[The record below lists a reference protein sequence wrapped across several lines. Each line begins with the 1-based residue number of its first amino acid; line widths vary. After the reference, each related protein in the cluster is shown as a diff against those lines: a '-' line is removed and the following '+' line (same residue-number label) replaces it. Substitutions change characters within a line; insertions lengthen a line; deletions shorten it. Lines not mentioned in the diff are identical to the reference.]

1 MSHFFYGHIH
11 QTLNYRLRIFGTIL
25 ASIDSER
32 LLKLGGRIMKTTK
45 SQSSRNV
52 LSKEKAQWIYQKM
65 LEIRKFEDKVH
76 EIFASGVLPGFVHL
90 YSGEEAVAVGV
101 CAHLNDKDY
110 ITSTHRGHG
119 HCIAKGCDL
128 KGMMAEI
135 YGKATGLCKGK
146 GGSMH
151 IADLDKGMLGAN
163 GIVGGGFPLACGAAL
178 TAKYKKTNNVSV
190 CFFGDGANNHGT
202 FHEGINLAAAWKL
215 PVVFVA
221 ENNGY
226 AEATPFTYASSCKT
240 IADRA
245 IAYNIPGIRV
255 DGKDL
260 LAVYQAA
267 EEAVK
272 RARNGE
278 GPTIIECI
286 TYRNYGHFE
295 GDAQTYK
302 PEQEK
307 KQHLTEKDAIVLYK
321 QYLLDQNLFTQ
332 EELSSLEKSVEDAVK
347 EAVKFSEESPYPSA
361 SELLTDVYVSY

>member
-1 MSHFFYGHIH
+1 ME
-11 QTLNYRLRIFGTIL
+11 TL
-25 ASIDSER
+25 
-32 LLKLGGRIMKTTK
+32 
-45 SQSSRNV
+45 SSNALQ
-52 LSKEKAQWIYQKM
+52 LSKEKAQWMIQKM
-65 LEIRKFEDKVH
+65 FEIRKFEDKVH
-76 EIFASGVLPGFVHL
+76 EIFARGILPGFVHL
-90 YSGEEAVAVGV
+90 YAGEEAVAVGV
-101 CAHLNDKDY
+101 CAHLGDADM

-119 HCIAKGCDL
+119 HCIAKGCDI

-178 TAKYKKTNNVSV
+178 TAKYKKTRNVSV

-202 FHEGINLAAAWKL
+202 FHEGINLAAVWKL

-226 AEATPFTYASSCKT
+226 GEATPFSYASSCKT

-245 IAYNIPGIRV
+245 IAYNIPGVRV
-255 DGKDL
+255 DGKDT

-267 EEAVK
+267 QEAIE

-278 GPTIIECI
+278 GPTLIECV

-295 GDAQTYK
+295 GDAQKYK
-302 PEQEK
+302 EEKEKAEQ
-307 KQHLTEKDAIVLYK
+307 LNEKDAIEQFR
-321 QYLLDQNLFTQ
+321 QYLVEQGLMSKSEID
-332 EELSSLEKSVEDAVK
+332 SLEQQVDNEIAES
-347 EAVKFSEESPYPSA
+347 VKFSEESPYPDSA
-361 SELLTDVYVSY
+361 ELLKDVYVTY

>member
-1 MSHFFYGHIH
+1 M
-11 QTLNYRLRIFGTIL
+11 
-25 ASIDSER
+25 EV
-32 LLKLGGRIMKTTK
+32 MK
-45 SQSSRNV
+45 
-52 LSKEKAQWIYQKM
+52 SKEKVFTREKAHWMYKKM

-76 EIFASGVLPGFVHL
+76 ELFAQGILPGFVHL
-90 YSGEEAVAVGV
+90 YAGEEAVAVGV
-101 CAHLNDKDY
+101 CAHLNDYDS

-151 IADLDKGMLGAN
+151 IADFDKGMLGAN

-178 TAKYKKTNNVSV
+178 TAKYKKTDNVSV

-202 FHEGINLAAAWKL
+202 FHEGINLAAVWKL
-215 PVVFVA
+215 PVIFIA

-226 AEATPFTYASSCKT
+226 AEATPFSYASSCKT

-245 IAYNIPGIRV
+245 IGYGIPGIRV
-255 DGKDL
+255 DGKDI

-267 EEAVK
+267 EEAVQ
-272 RARNGE
+272 RARRGE
-278 GPTIIECI
+278 GPTLIECV

-295 GDAQTYK
+295 GDAQKYK
-302 PEQEK
+302 TEQEK
-307 KQHLTEKDAIVLYK
+307 KEHKQEKDAIVYFRKYILS
-321 QYLLDQNLFTQ
+321 QQLFA
-332 EELSSLEKSVEDAVK
+332 EHELTALEDSVEEAVK
-347 EAVKFSEESPYPSA
+347 EAVRFSEESPYPDE
-361 SELLTDVYVSY
+361 SELLKDVYVSY

>member
-1 MSHFFYGHIH
+1 METVKAGELQI
-11 QTLNYRLRIFGTIL
+11 T
-25 ASIDSER
+25 
-32 LLKLGGRIMKTTK
+32 
-45 SQSSRNV
+45 
-52 LSKEKAQWIYQKM
+52 KEKAQWMLQKM
-65 LEIRKFEDKVH
+65 FEIRKFEDKVH
-76 EIFASGVLPGFVHL
+76 EVFATGILPGFVHL
-90 YSGEEAVAVGV
+90 YAGEEAVAVGV
-101 CAHLNDKDY
+101 CAHLDDQDM

-202 FHEGINLAAAWKL
+202 FHEGINLAAVWKL
-215 PVVFVA
+215 PVIFVA

-226 AEATPFTYASSCKT
+226 GEATPFHYASSCKT

-245 IAYNIPGIRV
+245 VAYDIPGVRV
-255 DGKDL
+255 DGKDIV
-260 LAVYQAA
+260 AVYQAA
-267 EEAVK
+267 KEAVE

-278 GPTIIECI
+278 GPSLIECV

-302 PEQEK
+302 AEAEK
-307 KQHLTEKDAIVLYK
+307 AKQLNEKDAIVQFKKFVLE
-321 QYLLDQNLFTQ
+321 QNL
-332 EELSSLEKSVEDAVK
+332 LSEADINSLEQKVEQEIE
-347 EAVKFSEESPYPSA
+347 EAVKFGEDSPYPDST
-361 SELLTDVYVSY
+361 ELLKDVYVSY